1 MLRSSTL
8 PKNLGVVVALGGSP
22 IDLVVATDL
31 SVSFLQ
37 VTTDPYFVFRVYE
50 KIVLRIKEKGAI
62 ELLQIPGAKPTADAN
77 ADANPNADVDADPD
91 ANANADPDA
100 DAAADAD
107 ADAKPTPSGRSDR

>member
-1 MLRSSTL
+1 M

-62 ELLQIPGAKPTADAN
+62 ELLQIPGAEPKGESTSEMRGN
-77 ADANPNADVDADPD
+77 
-91 ANANADPDA
+91 
-100 DAAADAD
+100 
-107 ADAKPTPSGRSDR
+107 